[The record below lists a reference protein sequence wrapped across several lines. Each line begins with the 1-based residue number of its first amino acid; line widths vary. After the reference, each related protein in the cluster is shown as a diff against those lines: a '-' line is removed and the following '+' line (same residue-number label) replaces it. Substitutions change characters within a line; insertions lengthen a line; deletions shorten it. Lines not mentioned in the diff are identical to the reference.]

1 MSQEIDNKIVSL
13 EFDSSKYDKNV
24 DKSIKMTD
32 KLKSSLK
39 FQDVETGFDKINKA
53 IAKVTFSPM
62 EKGIDSVYA
71 KFTMMERFAVQAYDR
86 MANKIINIGKRIADE
101 TFVTPRTAGFNEYEQ
116 RMDATKIIMTSTGE
130 SIETVNDELEK
141 LNKYA
146 IDTIYSFSDMTNN
159 IGKFTNAGVKLQDAT
174 VAMMGISNVAALAGS
189 SAEQASR
196 AMYNFSQ
203 ALGMGYVATRDW
215 ISIENANMATMEFKN
230 QLIETAA
237 EMGTLEKVSDGVWR
251 SLEGNEVTAGKL
263 RDTLSDKWLTSDVL
277 IETLKRYGNE
287 STDIGKKAF
296 AAATEVRT
304 FSKMIAALKESLQT
318 GWGRTWEILIGNLQE
333 AALFWTNINNV
344 ISGFIEKMAKARNE
358 MLETWKS
365 TGGRNAALAG
375 LVTLFNSLGRILGAI
390 KNAFQEVFP
399 PVTGDRLR
407 EFSILFEKLMRKLAP
422 SDKTIEKIQRT
433 FRGLFSV
440 LGIVSDAA
448 KAFLK
453 ALFPMLGGTKGLAS
467 NVLSLTAT
475 LGDWITNL
483 RVSIKEGRV
492 FETVLGGVA
501 KGLQVAI
508 NAIKMAATFV
518 KALIVAFKEKGFT
531 GAFEVIKNGFSK
543 LMSHFSTELDKFH
556 PVDKVKDLG
565 KRIADTIEDWPVIG
579 AISKFIISIKN
590 KFANNGVFTFIK
602 NLFVNL
608 VYGVKSAID
617 GFRNID
623 TSATDD
629 FTAKLEE
636 KFKPIK
642 DLFSGLRK
650 FLSSTFKFLGSL
662 VKFIAIVGAELF
674 DTLANVFDNL
684 GNGFGEM
691 TAGDAGIAFA
701 AGSLGALLLTI
712 AKGMKSV
719 SSILTNVSTITG
731 QISKCFGAITAAI
744 NAEAITKIAK
754 SIAILTVSL
763 LVLSA
768 IPIEKLSAATA
779 VITALFANLV
789 LTMRSYTKGLDAT
802 SKLSVSG
809 SGVQTEGAGAS
820 IASIGL
826 QLMLIA
832 SAVMTLVL
840 AMAIITAIPYDG
852 LVKGVAVL
860 ELLLTSIA
868 NVAQKIGKAETV
880 SGPNGVRSTE
890 AVKMGGNILALAVL
904 INVMANA
911 IIKLMI
917 AIAVM
922 NKVTHGEALPLLTMT
937 AVVLIA
943 IMEALAAMVFII
955 QKGATHKESRQ
966 MGKYTSAFVGLIFAV
981 SFCLSA
987 VVGAL
992 ITLIGV
998 ITLLYKYDMD
1008 NVLDD
1013 ALGVLAKITLG
1024 IGIFIAGMLALLRV
1038 LFGANSKDINAGAM
1052 TKGIGGLIAV
1062 LTIVVLLLGELTGI
1076 MTVLF
1081 GMAVAD
1087 DQAFTDMTEFI
1098 KKMLLAIL
1106 AIVSIFTIKEVVNGL
1121 TGKSSQAK
1129 QTAKNVLAISAF
1141 LIAFSYAILA
1151 FAAAMT
1157 QIGNMPTKGLIKGG
1171 ITFAALFAVLLGIV
1185 ALVGKVKALQ
1195 TGLMAISGIV
1205 KAIAA
1210 VMGVIAITFLS
1221 IVLSLRIFASFTEE
1235 ELDNA
1240 IDNFSTFLDKLDAL
1254 APRIATGIANI
1265 LTMILSTILQSLFG
1279 LIQTQFS
1286 DTMDFVLNMLTT
1298 IEEYAPDI
1306 FNTIWNVVV
1315 IILKSIEERAPEVV
1329 NRLVVALISVIN
1341 SLAKA
1346 IDDHR
1351 KEILDA
1357 VDRLFDA
1364 VAGVVTEALGRL
1376 MGKTGKQ
1383 LDKFVDLHQDM
1394 VAGISKIVLSYG
1406 AVIKGFDVFGKSVN
1420 TLRRFGS
1427 SIMTVAKKYK
1437 YFRGEVVALR
1447 DLLVEQGYTG
1457 LRGTLKGLMA
1467 YFGKTGDAGVS
1478 AFTRIKNVVAS
1489 VGPEIALTAAVI
1501 IGNAIKSVIQN
1512 MTDAIDAADGFYSAE
1527 NEALRNAQK
1536 DMQEYKNQLVDFSK
1550 TNTEVLKETTLGES
1564 YLRDLG
1570 TMLDSTGKIKA
1581 GYEEQAKSLL
1591 PKINEY
1597 LGENLTF
1604 TEGQLTAS
1612 NDLGESYDVTLEK
1625 LQKMADLRK
1634 LDARR
1639 TALQSRYESSIEI
1652 VNDKEAQ
1659 QRIANYMSQ
1668 YESLRAQG
1676 KTTEATAYFDLMND
1690 ERQKLASAK
1699 AFLTEYEE
1707 YSKAVDKQDTDLA
1720 DKLYNEMVYGA
1731 MSMTDDVSLKAQELE
1746 DMMASY
1752 RAYLSNVEK
1761 KAAEKDEEYEKTAI
1775 ENMKNLWQQVYDT
1788 ADEYTETY
1796 SGFNVWDR
1804 LFSDEYSILGMDAAN
1819 KYPKQVSE
1827 AYQKIM
1833 DDINASSASDKT
1845 KDFVLRVAEQLP
1857 WLNKSETRSSRALIA
1872 DYAAVEAEVN
1882 STWQALQ
1889 SYGKNLSDSTNA
1901 QLFAGAIQNMSSAAR
1916 AELIKQ
1922 QPELKKAFEDM
1933 GTMGTAGFQNAML
1946 DGSAENAELAA
1957 STARAFLDASRNE
1970 FRIESP
1976 SKATYEIGEYVV
1988 DGFVNALTAGTE
2000 RIKIAAKAMTS
2011 TLLTAFNGDLG
2022 SSPVITPVIGS
2033 PVTGNTFGDFQ
2044 TMVNG
2049 MPPLNATVTQALTAG
2064 LDISPIVRSN
2074 EDLLAEVSM
2083 LREEMATMSYNITN
2097 MKMVMD
2103 TGALVGQ
2110 LAGPMDTALGKRA
2123 ALTRKGAY

>member
-24 DKSIKMTD
+24 DKSIKITD

-86 MANKIINIGKRIADE
+86 MANKIINIGKKIADE
-101 TFVTPRTAGFNEYEQ
+101 TFVTPRTSGFNEYEQ
-116 RMDATKIIMTSTGE
+116 QMDATKIIMTSTGE
-130 SIETVNDELEK
+130 SIEAVNEQLED
-141 LNKYA
+141 LNEYA
-146 IDTIYSFSDMTNN
+146 RQTIYSFSDMTNN

-174 VAMMGISNVAALAGS
+174 VAMKGISNVAALSGS
-189 SAEQASR
+189 TAEQASR

-251 SLEGNEVTAGKL
+251 SLEGNEVTAAKL

-277 IETLKRYGNE
+277 IKTLKKYGDE
-287 STDIGKKAF
+287 TTDIGEKAF
-296 AAATEVRT
+296 NAASEVRT
-304 FSKMIAALKESLQT
+304 FSKMIEALKESLQI
-318 GWGRTWEILIGNLQE
+318 GWGRTWEILIGNLSE
-333 AALFWTNINNV
+333 ATGFWTSINKV
-344 ISGFIEKMAKARNE
+344 ISGFIERMADARNE
-358 MLETWKS
+358 MLETWKN

-375 LVTLFNSLGRILGAI
+375 LVTLFRSLGRILGAI

-399 PVTGDRLR
+399 PITGDRLR

-440 LGIVSDAA
+440 FGIVSDAA

-453 ALFPMLGGTKGLAS
+453 ALFPMLSGTKGLAS
-467 NVLSLTAT
+467 NVLDLTAS

-483 RVSIKEGRV
+483 RASIKEGRV
-492 FETVLGGVA
+492 FETVFGGVA
-501 KGLQVAI
+501 KGLQIAI
-508 NAIKMAATFV
+508 NAIKMAATFI

-565 KRIADTIEDWPVIG
+565 KQIAETIEDWPVIG
-579 AISKFIISIKN
+579 AISKFIVSIKN
-590 KFANNGVFTFIK
+590 KFTNNGVFVFIK
-602 NLFVNL
+602 NLFIGL
-608 VYGVKSAID
+608 VHGVKAAID
-617 GFRNID
+617 GFRDID

-629 FTAKLEE
+629 FTDKLEN
-636 KFKPIK
+636 KFKPIT
-642 DLFSGLRK
+642 DLFSGLRR
-650 FLSSTFKFLGSL
+650 FLSSTFKFLSSL
-662 VKFIAIVGAELF
+662 LKFIAILGASLF
-674 DTLANVFDNL
+674 DTLSNVFDNL
-684 GNGFGEM
+684 GSGLGNM
-691 TAGDAGIAFA
+691 TAGDAGLAFA

-712 AKGMKSV
+712 AKGLKSV
-719 SSILTNVSTITG
+719 SGILANVNSITG
-731 QISKCFGAITAAI
+731 QVAKCFGAITAAI

-789 LTMRSYTKGLDAT
+789 LTMRSYTKGLTAT
-802 SKLSVSG
+802 SKLSVNG

-832 SAVMTLVL
+832 SAVMTLVI

-904 INVMANA
+904 INVIANS

-922 NKVTHGEALPLLTMT
+922 DKVTHGEALPLLTMT

-943 IMEALAAMVFII
+943 IMEALASMVFII
-955 QKGATHKESRQ
+955 QKGATHNESKQ
-966 MGKYTSAFVGLIFAV
+966 MGKYTGAFVGLIFAV

-998 ITLLYKYDMD
+998 IVLLYKYDMD

-1013 ALGVLAKITLG
+1013 AVGVLAKIALG
-1024 IGIFIAGMLALLRV
+1024 IGIFIAGMLVLLRT
-1038 LFGANSKDINAGAM
+1038 LFGANSKDINAAAM

-1062 LTIVVLLLGELTGI
+1062 LTIVVLLLGELTGMMAI
-1076 MTVLF
+1076 LF

-1106 AIVSIFTIKEVVNGL
+1106 AIVAVFTIKEVVNGL
-1121 TGKSSQAK
+1121 TGESSQAK

-1141 LIAFSYAILA
+1141 LITFSYAILA

-1171 ITFAALFAVLLGIV
+1171 ITFAVLFAVLLGIV

-1210 VMGVIAITFLS
+1210 IMGVIAITFLS

-1240 IDNFSTFLDKLDAL
+1240 INNFSTFLVKLDAL
-1254 APRIATGIANI
+1254 APKIATGIANI
-1265 LTMILSTILQSLFG
+1265 LTMILSAILQSLFG

-1306 FNTIWNVVV
+1306 LNTIWNVVV

-1329 NRLVVALISVIN
+1329 NRLVVALISIIN
-1341 SLAKA
+1341 GLAKA
-1346 IDDHR
+1346 IDDNR

-1394 VAGISKIVLSYG
+1394 VAGISKVVLSYG
-1406 AVIKGFDVFGKSVN
+1406 AVIKGFDIFGKTVG

-1427 SIMTVAKKYK
+1427 SIMSVAKKYK
-1437 YFRGEVVALR
+1437 YFRGEVMALR

-1457 LRGTLKGLMA
+1457 LRGTLKGLIA
-1467 YFGKTGDAGVS
+1467 YFGKTGSEGVS
-1478 AFTRIKNVVAS
+1478 AFTKIKNVVAS

-1512 MTDAIDAADGFYSAE
+1512 MTDAIDAADGFYNETHTKSR
-1527 NEALRNAQK
+1527 EALNELKA
-1536 DMQEYKNQLVDFSK
+1536 YKEELTDFGEAR
-1550 TNTEVLKETTLGES
+1550 TQVMKETRLGES
-1564 YLRDLG
+1564 YVDSLKKIV
-1570 TMLDSTGKIKA
+1570 DSTGKIRD
-1581 GYEEQAKSLL
+1581 GYEQQARSLL
-1591 PKINEY
+1591 PEINSY
-1597 LGENLTF
+1597 LGTNLEIENGRLVMLD
-1604 TEGQLTAS
+1604 EE
-1612 NDLGESYDVTLEK
+1612 NNKIDVQMNK
-1625 LQKMADLRK
+1625 LDELAKKRK
-1634 LDARR
+1634 LEAQK
-1639 TALQSRYESSIEI
+1639 TALEEEYNKSIEV
-1652 VNDKEAQ
+1652 VNDRDIATRINNARKAMMEANARGDLDEVRNQSGILKEE
-1659 QRIANYMSQ
+1659 Q
-1668 YESLRAQG
+1668 YRL
-1676 KTTEATAYFDLMND
+1676 
-1690 ERQKLASAK
+1690 ERAK
-1699 AFLTEYEE
+1699 AFLATYEE
-1707 YSKAVDKQDTDLA
+1707 YSKAVDSNDLTTA
-1720 DKLYNEMVYGA
+1720 DDLYSQMATGTMA
-1731 MSMTDDVSLKAQELE
+1731 MSENVAFMYQELE
-1746 DMMASY
+1746 DAS
-1752 RAYLSNVEK
+1752 RAYKDYKELVAAGVWEKDDEYENQVLEQMNSLYKKVRDKADADAETLEGYNVLDRIYSGDYSFLSSYTKGTSGRTGLTTKQKSLISGYYVTDDAQK
-1761 KAAEKDEEYEKTAI
+1761 KAIEEDVKRLQTWRE
-1775 ENMKNLWQQVYDT
+1775 E
-1788 ADEYTETY
+1788 AD
-1796 SGFNVWDR
+1796 
-1804 LFSDEYSILGMDAAN
+1804 A
-1819 KYPKQVSE
+1819 
-1827 AYQKIM
+1827 
-1833 DDINASSASDKT
+1833 
-1845 KDFVLRVAEQLP
+1845 
-1857 WLNKSETRSSRALIA
+1857 
-1872 DYAAVEAEVN
+1872 
-1882 STWQALQ
+1882 
-1889 SYGKNLSDSTNA
+1889 GKNVLTVP
-1901 QLFAGAIQNMSSAAR
+1901 GTWEYWQNYAWMLENLTDQTKQ
-1916 AELIKQ
+1916 ELIRQ
-1922 QPELKKAFEDM
+1922 YPELEKAFEGLGEM
-1933 GTMGTAGFQNAML
+1933 TVGGFADACMSGDQDARNAAADL
-1946 DGSAENAELAA
+1946 AE
-1957 STARAFLDASRNE
+1957 AFQVVFENE
-1970 FRIESP
+1970 FKIESP
-1976 SKATYEIGEYVV
+1976 SKVMYGYGEYVV
-1988 DGFVNALTAGTE
+1988 EGFVNALTAGQE
-2000 RIKIAAKAMTS
+2000 RIKMAAKSMTT
-2011 TLLTAFNGDLG
+2011 TLLTAFSGNLG
-2022 SSPVITPVIGS
+2022 TSPVITPVIGS
-2033 PVTGNTFGDFQ
+2033 PITGNTLGDFQ

-2049 MPPLNATVTQALTAG
+2049 MPPLNATVTEALTAG

-2074 EDLLAEVSM
+2074 EDLLNEVSM
-2083 LREEMATMSYNITN
+2083 LREEMASMSYNITN

>member
-24 DKSIKMTD
+24 NESIKMTD

-71 KFTMMERFAVQAYDR
+71 KFTMMARFAIQAYDR
-86 MANKIINIGKRIADE
+86 MANKIINIGKKIADE
-101 TFVTPRTAGFNEYEQ
+101 TFVVPRTSGFNEYEQ

-130 SIETVNDELEK
+130 SIEVVNEQLED
-141 LNKYA
+141 LNEYA
-146 IDTIYSFSDMTNN
+146 RQTIYSFSDMTNN
-159 IGKFTNAGVKLQDAT
+159 IGKFTNAGVKLKDAT
-174 VAMMGISNVAALAGS
+174 IAMKGISNVAALSGS
-189 SAEQASR
+189 TAEQASR

-237 EMGTLEKVSDGVWR
+237 EMGILEKVSDGVWR
-251 SLEGNEVTAGKL
+251 SLEGNEVTVSKL

-277 IETLKRYGNE
+277 IETLKKYGDKT
-287 STDIGKKAF
+287 TDIGEKAF
-296 AAATEVRT
+296 NAAAEVRT

-333 AALFWTNINNV
+333 AASFWTNINNV
-344 ISGFIEKMAKARNE
+344 ISGFIEKMADARNE
-358 MLETWKS
+358 MLETWKN

-375 LVTLFNSLGRILGAI
+375 LVTLFKSLGRILGAI

-399 PVTGDRLR
+399 PITGDRLR
-407 EFSILFEKLMRKLAP
+407 EFSIMFEKLMRKLAP

-453 ALFPMLGGTKGLAS
+453 ALFPMFSGTKGLAS
-467 NVLSLTAT
+467 NVLDLTAS
-475 LGDWITNL
+475 LGDWLTNL
-483 RVSIKEGRV
+483 RASIKEGRV
-492 FETVLGGVA
+492 FETVFGGVA

-508 NAIKMAATFV
+508 NAIKMAAKFI
-518 KALIVAFKEKGFT
+518 KDLIIAFKEKGFT

-590 KFANNGVFTFIK
+590 KFTNNGIFAFIK
-602 NLFVNL
+602 NLFIDL

-617 GFRNID
+617 GFRRID

-662 VKFIAIVGAELF
+662 VKFIAVVGAALF
-674 DTLANVFDNL
+674 DTLAGVFDNL
-684 GNGFGEM
+684 GSGFGDM
-691 TAGDAGIAFA
+691 TAGDAGLAFA

-712 AKGMKSV
+712 AKGLKSV
-719 SSILTNVSTITG
+719 SGILANVNSITG
-731 QISKCFGAITAAI
+731 QVAKCFGAITAAI

-809 SGVQTEGAGAS
+809 SGVQSEGAGAS

-840 AMAIITAIPYDG
+840 AMAILTAIPYDG

-860 ELLLTSIA
+860 ELLLMSVT

-904 INVMANA
+904 INVIANS

-922 NKVTHGEALPLLTMT
+922 DKVTHGEALPLLTMT

-943 IMEALAAMVFII
+943 VMEALALMVFII
-955 QKGATHKESRQ
+955 QKGATHKESKQ
-966 MGKYTSAFVGLIFAV
+966 MGKYTSAFVGLIFAI

-992 ITLIGV
+992 IGLIGV
-998 ITLLYKYDMD
+998 ITLLYKYDMG
-1008 NVLDD
+1008 NVMDD
-1013 ALGVLAKITLG
+1013 ALGVLAKIALG
-1024 IGIFIAGMLALLRV
+1024 IGAFIAGMLVLLRA

-1052 TKGIGGLIAV
+1052 AKALGGLIAV

-1087 DQAFTDMTEFI
+1087 DQAFTKMTEFI
-1098 KKMLLAIL
+1098 KSMLLAIL
-1106 AIVSIFTIKEVVNGL
+1106 AIVAVFTIKEVVNGL
-1121 TGKSSQAK
+1121 PGKSSQAK
-1129 QTAKNVLAISAF
+1129 QTAKNILSIAAF
-1141 LIAFSYAILA
+1141 LITFSYAIRA

-1157 QIGNMPTKGLIKGG
+1157 QIGSMPTKGLIKGG

-1195 TGLMAISGIV
+1195 TGLASISGIV

-1210 VMGVIAITFLS
+1210 VMGIIAITFLS
-1221 IVLSLRIFASFTEE
+1221 IVLSLKIFASFTEE
-1235 ELDNA
+1235 ELGNA
-1240 IDNFSTFLDKLDAL
+1240 IDNFSAFLDKLDAL

-1265 LTMILSTILQSLFG
+1265 LTMVLSTILQSLFG

-1286 DTMDFVLNMLTT
+1286 NTMEFILNMLIT
-1298 IEEYAPDI
+1298 IEEYAPRI
-1306 FNTIWNVVV
+1306 LEIIWNVVV
-1315 IILKSIEERAPEVV
+1315 IILKSITDRAPEVV
-1329 NRLVVALISVIN
+1329 DNLVVALVSVIN
-1341 SLAKA
+1341 SVAKA

-1357 VDRLFDA
+1357 IDRLFDA
-1364 VAGVVTEALGRL
+1364 VAAVVVEAIGRL
-1376 MGKTGKQ
+1376 VGKEGKE
-1383 LDKFVDLHQDM
+1383 LDKFVENWRGMASKILKVLASLTVALKAFAAVKAMTSTLSVVTSLYDKLKYLPGTIKDAGGAWKFFSQKAGYAIGGLKTEIGALSTFSKFALGAGITIAVGSAIAKVINDATEAMDACEKMSDEFQKEAEETARLNEENVQKINDIQKAYKDVDVDYNNAEQYAEKLKECIDSNGQIKAGMEDQAAYYADKLNNVAGRRVEIENGVVTAYDDQNNRIDLQGEKLEELMQKKRLMAKLDAQSEEIEKLRLEVDPGNADSELRKNILKAKEDM
-1394 VAGISKIVLSYG
+1394 ENAANDEEQRTAVINYNKALEAYNAAMAQVEAFDQAEQAYISGDQEQIKKASEWLNRGFTDTTDNAYAVVAGINSIKTEQDNLKESLESHMITQEAYDEKTKELTADLEAYLAVLKRIGDENPNSVLYYDYDASSGKATMGRAYG
-1406 AVIKGFDVFGKSVN
+1406 AKSIYGFYKGTYSGPTQAERDADKDTLGWQRRKQKAEEEFKEIQKWYEEVGKNLDASSESDMQNFYTHFAYLSDDV
-1420 TLRRFGS
+1420 R
-1427 SIMTVAKKYK
+1427 
-1437 YFRGEVVALR
+1437 E
-1447 DLLVEQGYTG
+1447 
-1457 LRGTLKGLMA
+1457 GLMKQ
-1467 YFGKTGDAGVS
+1467 YPQIRK
-1478 AFTRIKNVVAS
+1478 AF
-1489 VGPEIALTAAVI
+1489 
-1501 IGNAIKSVIQN
+1501 
-1512 MTDAIDAADGFYSAE
+1512 
-1527 NEALRNAQK
+1527 
-1536 DMQEYKNQLVDFSK
+1536 
-1550 TNTEVLKETTLGES
+1550 
-1564 YLRDLG
+1564 
-1570 TMLDSTGKIKA
+1570 
-1581 GYEEQAKSLL
+1581 
-1591 PKINEY
+1591 EY
-1597 LGENLTF
+1597 LGKNGAAGF
-1604 TEGQLTAS
+1604 TQA
-1612 NDLGESYDVTLEK
+1612 
-1625 LQKMADLRK
+1625 
-1634 LDARR
+1634 
-1639 TALQSRYESSIEI
+1639 I
-1652 VNDKEAQ
+1652 VN
-1659 QRIANYMSQ
+1659 
-1668 YESLRAQG
+1668 G
-1676 KTTEATAYFDLMND
+1676 
-1690 ERQKLASAK
+1690 
-1699 AFLTEYEE
+1699 
-1707 YSKAVDKQDTDLA
+1707 
-1720 DKLYNEMVYGA
+1720 
-1731 MSMTDDVSLKAQELE
+1731 
-1746 DMMASY
+1746 
-1752 RAYLSNVEK
+1752 
-1761 KAAEKDEEYEKTAI
+1761 DEETQE
-1775 ENMKNLWQQVYDT
+1775 
-1788 ADEYTETY
+1788 
-1796 SGFNVWDR
+1796 
-1804 LFSDEYSILGMDAAN
+1804 
-1819 KYPKQVSE
+1819 
-1827 AYQKIM
+1827 
-1833 DDINASSASDKT
+1833 
-1845 KDFVLRVAEQLP
+1845 
-1857 WLNKSETRSSRALIA
+1857 
-1872 DYAAVEAEVN
+1872 
-1882 STWQALQ
+1882 
-1889 SYGKNLSDSTNA
+1889 
-1901 QLFAGAIQNMSSAAR
+1901 AAR
-1916 AELIKQ
+1916 LMSE
-1922 QPELKKAFEDM
+1922 
-1933 GTMGTAGFQNAML
+1933 
-1946 DGSAENAELAA
+1946 S
-1957 STARAFLDASRNE
+1957 FLDALEGGLDIN
-1970 FRIESP
+1970 SP
-1976 SKATYEIGEYVV
+1976 SKETYAIGEYVV
-1988 DGFVNALTAGTE
+1988 DGLVNALTAGQE
-2000 RIKIAAKAMTS
+2000 RIKMAAKAIS
-2011 TLLTAFNGDLG
+2011 TTIITAFSGDLG
-2022 SSPVITPVIGS
+2022 SSPVITPVMRS
-2033 PVTGNTFGDFQ
+2033 PIIGNTFGDFQ
-2044 TMVNG
+2044 TMING
-2049 MPPLNATVTQALTAG
+2049 MPTLNATVTEALTAG

-2074 EDLLAEVSM
+2074 EDLLNEVSM
-2083 LREEMATMSYNITN
+2083 LREDMATMSYNIAN

>member
-53 IAKVTFSPM
+53 ISKVTFSPM
-62 EKGIDSVYA
+62 EKGIETVYA
-71 KFTMMERFAVQAYDR
+71 KFTMMERFAIQAYDR
-86 MANKIINIGKRIADE
+86 MANRIINIGKNIADE
-101 TFVTPRTAGFNEYEQ
+101 TFVTPRTSGFNEYEQ

-130 SIETVNDELEK
+130 SIEVVNEQLED
-141 LNKYA
+141 LNEYA
-146 IDTIYSFSDMTNN
+146 RQTIYSFSDMTNN

-174 VAMMGISNVAALAGS
+174 VAMKGISNVAALSGS
-189 SAEQASR
+189 TAEQASR

-277 IETLKRYGNE
+277 IKTLKKYGDKT
-287 STDIGKKAF
+287 TDIGEKAF
-296 AAATEVRT
+296 NAASEVRT
-304 FSKMIAALKESLQT
+304 FSKMIEALKESLQT
-318 GWGRTWEILIGNLQE
+318 GWGRTWEILIGNLSE
-333 AALFWTNINNV
+333 ATGFWTSINTV
-344 ISGFIEKMAKARNE
+344 ISGFIERMADARNE
-358 MLETWKS
+358 MLETWKN

-375 LVTLFNSLGRILGAI
+375 LVTLFKSLGRILGAI

-399 PVTGDRLR
+399 PITGDRLR
-407 EFSILFEKLMRKLAP
+407 EFSIMFEKLMRKLAP

-440 LGIVSDAA
+440 FGIVSDAA
-448 KAFLK
+448 KTFLK

-467 NVLSLTAT
+467 NVLDLTAS
-475 LGDWITNL
+475 LGDWITNI
-483 RVSIKEGRV
+483 RASIKEGRV
-492 FETVLGGVA
+492 FETVFGGVA
-501 KGLQVAI
+501 KGLQIAI
-508 NAIKMAATFV
+508 NAIKMAAKFI
-518 KALIVAFKEKGFT
+518 KDLIIAFKEKGFT

-543 LMSHFSTELDKFH
+543 LMAHFSAELDKFH

-565 KRIADTIEDWPVIG
+565 KRIAETIEDWPVIG

-590 KFANNGVFTFIK
+590 KFANNGVFAFIK
-602 NLFVNL
+602 NLFVDL
-608 VYGVKSAID
+608 VYGVKAAID
-617 GFRNID
+617 GFRNVD

-629 FTAKLEE
+629 FTAKLED

-650 FLSSTFKFLGSL
+650 FLSSTFKFLSSL
-662 VKFIAIVGAELF
+662 LKFIAIIGASLF
-674 DTLANVFDNL
+674 DTLANIFDNL
-684 GNGFGEM
+684 GSGFGDI

-712 AKGMKSV
+712 AKGLKSV
-719 SSILTNVSTITG
+719 SGILANVNSITG
-731 QISKCFGAITAAI
+731 QVAKCFGALTAAI

-802 SKLSVSG
+802 SKLSVNG
-809 SGVQTEGAGAS
+809 SGVQSEGAGAS

-868 NVAQKIGKAETV
+868 NVAQKVGKAETV

-904 INVMANA
+904 INVIANS

-922 NKVTHGEALPLLTMT
+922 DKVTHGEALPLLTMT
-937 AVVLIA
+937 AVLLIA
-943 IMEALAAMVFII
+943 IMEALASMVFII
-955 QKGATHKESRQ
+955 QKGATHKESKQ
-966 MGKYTSAFVGLIFAV
+966 MGKYTGAFVGLIFAV

-998 ITLLYKYDMD
+998 IVLLYKYDMD
-1008 NVLDD
+1008 NALDD
-1013 ALGVLAKITLG
+1013 AIGILAKITLG
-1024 IGIFIAGMLALLRV
+1024 IGIFIASMLALLRI
-1038 LFGANSKDINAGAM
+1038 LFGANNKDINAGAM

-1076 MTVLF
+1076 MAILF

-1098 KKMLLAIL
+1098 RKMLLSIL
-1106 AIVSIFTIKEVVNGL
+1106 AIVAVFTIKEVVNGL
-1121 TGKSSQAK
+1121 TGKSAQAK
-1129 QTAKNVLAISAF
+1129 QTAKNVLAISKF
-1141 LIAFSYAILA
+1141 LIVFSYAILA
-1151 FAAAMT
+1151 FTAAMT

-1171 ITFAALFAVLLGIV
+1171 ITFAVLFAVLLGIV

-1210 VMGVIAITFLS
+1210 VMGIIAVSFLAV
-1221 IVLSLRIFASFTEE
+1221 VLSLKMFVSFTED

-1240 IDNFSTFLDKLDAL
+1240 IANFSTFLDELHVL
-1254 APRIATGIANI
+1254 APKIAAGIADI
-1265 LTMILSTILQSLFG
+1265 LTMILSTVLQSLFG

-1286 DTMDFVLNMLTT
+1286 DTMDFILNMLTT
-1298 IEEYAPDI
+1298 IEEYAPSI
-1306 FNTIWNVVV
+1306 LNIIWNVVV
-1315 IILKSIEERAPEVV
+1315 IILKSITDRAPEVV
-1329 NRLVVALISVIN
+1329 DNLVVALISVIN

-1346 IDDHR
+1346 IDEHR

-1357 VDRLFDA
+1357 IDRLFDA
-1364 VAGVVTEALGRL
+1364 ISAVVVEAIGRLLGKQGKDLAKFVKNWRGAVSKILKALAALTVAIKTFAAVKAFVSATEALG
-1376 MGKTGKQ
+1376 GFTS
-1383 LDKFVDLHQDM
+1383 KFKYLPGMIADAGGAWSFFSQKASYALGGLKVKIAEMSTFTKFALGASIA
-1394 VAGISKIVLSYG
+1394 VAVGSVIAGIMNKATEAIEVCETMSEDFKEANDEIARLHEENMNSIKDVQTKYKDIDLNYESAAGYLGELKKCVTANGEIKAGMEDQAAYYAGRLSETAGLRVEVENGVVSIYDKENQKLDLQS
-1406 AVIKGFDVFGKSVN
+1406 AKLDEIMQKRRLEAKLDAAREDIEEKRKEIDPTNADSSYIKELQEAKEALDN
-1420 TLRRFGS
+1420 AENDTEWR
-1427 SIMTVAKKYK
+1427 TANKKY
-1437 YFRGEVVALR
+1437 
-1447 DLLVEQGYTG
+1447 
-1457 LRGTLKGLMA
+1457 
-1467 YFGKTGDAGVS
+1467 
-1478 AFTRIKNVVAS
+1478 
-1489 VGPEIALTAAVI
+1489 
-1501 IGNAIKSVIQN
+1501 
-1512 MTDAIDAADGFYSAE
+1512 
-1527 NEALRNAQK
+1527 NEALESFNLAKAEVEAYDAAEEAFIDGDAEKIKNANEWLSRGFTDSTNNAYAVVEGIDEIASRRKALEDTYHAGFVSADEYNKKLEDLNATQEEYAAILKRIGKLNPKAVFWQGYNPWTGENAGKYYGWTAMAAYNSLYGK
-1536 DMQEYKNQLVDFSK
+1536 DVADDLIVDTEKLATSKVEEEAKHRQAEYDRLRKAVQVSGGNLGASFYDEINELPEDVKKQIIAQRPEMEEAFEK
-1550 TNTEVLKETTLGES
+1550 LGEYGGDGVVS
-1564 YLRDLG
+1564 G
-1570 TMLDSTGKIKA
+1570 M
-1581 GYEEQAKSLL
+1581 KSRV
-1591 PKINEY
+1591 PE
-1597 LGENLTF
+1597 T
-1604 TEGQLTAS
+1604 
-1612 NDLGESYDVTLEK
+1612 
-1625 LQKMADLRK
+1625 
-1634 LDARR
+1634 RR
-1639 TALQSRYESSIEI
+1639 S
-1652 VNDKEAQ
+1652 AQ
-1659 QRIANYMSQ
+1659 
-1668 YESLRAQG
+1668 
-1676 KTTEATAYFDLMND
+1676 
-1690 ERQKLASAK
+1690 
-1699 AFLTEYEE
+1699 
-1707 YSKAVDKQDTDLA
+1707 DLA
-1720 DKLYNEMVYGA
+1720 DTIKNA
-1731 MSMTDDVSLKAQELE
+1731 FSANLK
-1746 DMMASY
+1746 
-1752 RAYLSNVEK
+1752 
-1761 KAAEKDEEYEKTAI
+1761 
-1775 ENMKNLWQQVYDT
+1775 
-1788 ADEYTETY
+1788 
-1796 SGFNVWDR
+1796 
-1804 LFSDEYSILGMDAAN
+1804 
-1819 KYPKQVSE
+1819 
-1827 AYQKIM
+1827 
-1833 DDINASSASDKT
+1833 
-1845 KDFVLRVAEQLP
+1845 
-1857 WLNKSETRSSRALIA
+1857 
-1872 DYAAVEAEVN
+1872 
-1882 STWQALQ
+1882 
-1889 SYGKNLSDSTNA
+1889 
-1901 QLFAGAIQNMSSAAR
+1901 
-1916 AELIKQ
+1916 
-1922 QPELKKAFEDM
+1922 
-1933 GTMGTAGFQNAML
+1933 
-1946 DGSAENAELAA
+1946 
-1957 STARAFLDASRNE
+1957 
-1970 FRIESP
+1970 IESP
-1976 SKATYEIGEYVV
+1976 SKVMYSMGEYVV
-1988 DGFVNALTAGTE
+1988 DGLVNALTAGQE
-2000 RIKIAAKAMTS
+2000 RIKMAAKAIS
-2011 TLLTAFNGDLG
+2011 TTMLTAFSGNLG

-2033 PVTGNTFGDFQ
+2033 PITGNTLGDFQ

-2049 MPPLNATVTQALTAG
+2049 MPPLNATVTQALAAG

-2074 EDLLAEVSM
+2074 EDLLAEVSL
-2083 LREEMATMSYNITN
+2083 LREEMASMSYNITN